1 MEALMKYC
9 VNSMRDGKMKIT
21 IIYDNEVWK
30 EGLRSDWGF
39 SCLVEAYGR
48 KILFDTGANGS
59 ILLDNMR
66 KLGIDPVE
74 VEEVIISHAHY
85 DHSGGLSSFLKVN
98 SNVKIYVPASL
109 KEVRAAKEVVFVSG
123 PIKIH
128 RNIISTGELKG
139 IEQSLLIT
147 TDKGLVLI
155 VGCSHPGVKNILRVA
170 LQFGKPYA
178 IIGGLHGFNE
188 FSLIESLSLICP
200 THCTQF
206 KSEIKALYPQKYIE
220 GGVGRV
226 IEI

>member
-1 MEALMKYC
+1 
-9 VNSMRDGKMKIT
+9 MKIT

-30 EGLRSDWGF
+30 EGLKSDWGF
-39 SCLVEAYGR
+39 SCIIEVYDK
-48 KILFDTGANGS
+48 KIFFDTGVNGS
-59 ILLDNMR
+59 TFLYNMR
-66 KLGIDPVE
+66 KLGIDPVI
-74 VEEVIISHAHY
+74 VEEVIISHAHF
-85 DHSGGLSSFLKVN
+85 DHAGGLTSFLNVN
-98 SNVKIYVPASL
+98 SNVKIYVPVSL
-109 KEVRAAKEVVFVSG
+109 RGVRSAKEVVFVSG

-128 RNIISTGELKG
+128 KNIFLTGELQG
-139 IEQSLLIT
+139 IEQSLIIT

-155 VGCSHPGVKNILRVA
+155 VGCSHPGIKNILRA
-170 LQFGKPYA
+170 TLQFGKLYA

-188 FSLIESLSLICP
+188 FNLIEGLALVCP